1 MSDTGKLV
9 LLRRILMRNKEK
21 LAYFG
26 VVCGRQGFISRL
38 GDAVSEF
45 FAYGVTPDDIKRYAE
60 GFSEDS
66 AINLKLNDISLIY
79 SEYCSFIKSE
89 YVSSDDM
96 LSIAA
101 GKMIYISGI
110 KYN

>member
-1 MSDTGKLV
+1 M

-45 FAYGVTPDDIKRYAE
+45 FAYGVTPDDIKDTPRA
-60 GFSEDS
+60 
-66 AINLKLNDISLIY
+66 SLRTAQLI
-79 SEYCSFIKSE
+79 
-89 YVSSDDM
+89 
-96 LSIAA
+96 
-101 GKMIYISGI
+101 
-110 KYN
+110 